1 MNTKKRIA
9 KAEDAM
15 KKNGT
20 KNGAARS
27 TLVRINNN
35 GTVTADGVTMSLVE
49 FEKLKSDNDIIV
61 RVGIDLD
68 KL

>member
-15 KKNGT
+15 NKNGT